1 MEKGYPELEVMRNN
15 IQAFKK
21 KHKLTNQDVARDL
34 DVSTSHIS
42 RVLNGE
48 TIPSLQFLSE
58 LSRYMGVTL
67 ASLFIDSDEQVS
79 RTPHSVDVNVI
90 LRALFSEMGLSTG
103 KVAQVIEY
111 IANLD
116 DSRN

>member
-1 MEKGYPELEVMRNN
+1 MKRGYPELEVMRDN

-21 KHKLTNQDVARDL
+21 KHKITNQDLARDL

-48 TIPSLQFLSE
+48 TVPSLQFLID

-67 ASLFIDSDEQVS
+67 ASLFIESDEQVTHDTHS
-79 RTPHSVDVNVI
+79 IDVRVLLRT
-90 LRALFSEMGLSTG
+90 LFSEMGLNTG

-111 IANLD
+111 ISTLE
-116 DSRN
+116 DSQN